1 MDGRQIAIEDIGD
14 VCRAMAQRKHTRER
28 CDGRRY
34 ATWLGHAGEYGTEAL
49 VVAVVLGV
57 CALTLVEVGTAIRIR
72 R

>member
-1 MDGRQIAIEDIGD
+1 MGDGMLR
-14 VCRAMAQRKHTRER
+14 
-28 CDGRRY
+28 GRVM
-34 ATWLGHAGEYGTEAL
+34 LGNMGLTAL